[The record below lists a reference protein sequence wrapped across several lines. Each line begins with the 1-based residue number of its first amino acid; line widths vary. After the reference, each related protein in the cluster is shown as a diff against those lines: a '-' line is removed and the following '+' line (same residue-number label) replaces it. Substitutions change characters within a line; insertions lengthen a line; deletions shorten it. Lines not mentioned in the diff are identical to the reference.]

1 MTDSKYVI
9 SIQPGYALVEEPA
22 DYEVVWKE
30 QPSKLRELAATCRE
44 ADTNKVI
51 VKGSTV
57 NVKLSMMEILMLS
70 KEIAK
75 VKLNIA
81 IITKHDLTKEHETLF
96 KDIATNRGSP
106 IRFFDNE
113 PDAKDWLAI

>member
-9 SIQPGYALVEEPA
+9 PIQPGYVLVEEPP

-30 QPSKLRELAATCRE
+30 QPAKLRELAVTCRE
-44 ADTNKVI
+44 ANTNKVI

-75 VKLNIA
+75 VKLNVA
-81 IITKHDLTKEHETLF
+81 IIAKHNLTKEHEELF
-96 KDIATNRGSP
+96 KEVATNRGSP
-106 IRFFDNE
+106 IRFFGNE
-113 PDAKDWLAI
+113 QDAKDWLGI